1 MVMQGEFE
9 FEASFRLHSKFQAA
23 TLGSQNL
30 IFKKK
35 KKSPS
40 TQNIISRPSAMSQCD
55 SRSHSDTVSHNVS
68 SIIYEA
74 EVKGFLKPDMMV
86 NIYDPSTQ

>member
-1 MVMQGEFE
+1 
-9 FEASFRLHSKFQAA
+9 
-23 TLGSQNL
+23 
-30 IFKKK
+30 
-35 KKSPS
+35 
-40 TQNIISRPSAMSQCD
+40 MSQCD

>member
-35 KKSPS
+35 KKVQVLKTLSPGPQRCLS
-40 TQNIISRPSAMSQCD
+40 VIAGHILTLFLIMCRALSMKLKL
-55 SRSHSDTVSHNVS
+55 
-68 SIIYEA
+68 
-74 EVKGFLKPDMMV
+74 KGF
-86 NIYDPSTQ
+86 

>member
-30 IFKKK
+30 VFKKK
-35 KKSPS
+35 KKKSKYSKHYLP
-40 TQNIISRPSAMSQCD
+40 AL
-55 SRSHSDTVSHNVS
+55 SDVSV
-68 SIIYEA
+68 
-74 EVKGFLKPDMMV
+74 
-86 NIYDPSTQ
+86 